1 MKKNIF
7 KLLALATVFT
17 ISLQSCTVEIRE
29 DADKPTTDGSGTTTG
44 SVMSGSGTLSGTITK
59 DLTIKKGT
67 GKWSTFLTVC
77 KYSFFN

>member
-29 DADKPTTDGSGTTTG
+29 DADKPTTDG
-44 SVMSGSGTLSGTITK
+44 
-59 DLTIKKGT
+59 
-67 GKWSTFLTVC
+67 
-77 KYSFFN
+77 